1 MLDQLRANLGTHLK
15 FYRRNRLLLVLA
27 LLFALL
33 AGLSITFSLI
43 FSSTTGRFEIIHG
56 VVSQLDNFAFVLVAA
71 LGLFLISSHLR
82 NRSLKM
88 VLTKPCPPETY
99 LASVFLSAAVVR
111 TALYVAI
118 LSFGLILCGFW
129 RIPIQSGFFFFVT
142 AESLLQGLIV
152 MAYLTFLSVVMH
164 PIPAVLIALILNEGI
179 FYQLRFALLT
189 AIKTTRGNP
198 LLPVIEKATYLL
210 YMILPIYQPYSEKTE
225 SVHESLRTR
234 AADWGTL
241 GQVALYMVAITGLCF
256 CLSDLALRRKN
267 LM

>member
-1 MLDQLRANLGTHLK
+1 MLEQLRANLGTHLK

-43 FSSTTGRFEIIHG
+43 FSSTTGRFEIVHG
-56 VVSQLDNFAFVLVAA
+56 VVSQLDNFAFVLVGA
-71 LGLFLISSHLR
+71 LGLFLVSSHLR

-88 VLTKPCPPETY
+88 VLTKPCLPETY
-99 LASVFLSAAVVR
+99 LASVFLSAAVVG
-111 TALYVAI
+111 ALLYAAI

-129 RIPIQSGFFFFVT
+129 KIPIQSGFFFIT
-142 AESLLQGLIV
+142 AESLLQALIV
-152 MAYLTFLSVVMH
+152 MAYLAFLSFVMH
-164 PIPAVLIALILNEGI
+164 PVPAVLIALLLNEGI

-189 AIKTTRGNP
+189 AIKNTGGNP
-198 LLPVIEKATYLL
+198 LLPAVEKVTFLL
-210 YMILPIYQPYSEKTE
+210 YMILPMYQPYSEKTE
-225 SVHESLRTR
+225 SVHESLRTTT
-234 AADWGTL
+234 ADWGTL
-241 GQVALYMVAITGLCF
+241 GQVALYTLAITGLCY